1 MAATRVRI
9 PKGRQPSVRT
19 CRGHRLHGIGPRLL
33 HHLQTELWAHFPP
46 RNSLLAGRLVTEER
60 FGFVPRAFFSL
71 RLPNSVTYGISR
83 AFPFRPSSG
92 RSYCKPELIG
102 NKGFHPHLWARR
114 RVRVEEPFRS
124 APPEG
129 RLAPSLGGVRVRWD
143 RFGRPFP
150 ERESLP

>member
-1 MAATRVRI
+1 M
-9 PKGRQPSVRT
+9 G
-19 CRGHRLHGIGPRLL
+19 GH
-33 HHLQTELWAHFPP
+33 P
-46 RNSLLAGRLVTEER
+46 RNSARNSRSPFRLSSIHSVSQLRFPANHSRPPEGSHFTGER
-60 FGFVPRAFFSL
+60 FGFVPRAFFSP
-71 RLPNSVTYGISR
+71 RLPNSVTYGIFR

-102 NKGFHPHLWARR
+102 HKRFPPHLWVRR
-114 RVRVEEPFRS
+114 RARVEEPFRS

-150 ERESLP
+150 ERVSLP